1 MKRDDGHWTVNE
13 RPWKVGVVGAGSVT
27 SGSHLPVLVNM
38 PDVTVEWICDRSLPT
53 ARAVAR
59 SFKVANAYGEI
70 SRCPD
75 VDVVLV
81 AVPVGARQAVVP
93 EVLSRGWHAFCE
105 KPFAMTLAEHETYLA
120 DAARYGVQIGA
131 AQLRRYAKHTVTARK
146 LLEHQMLGPIV
157 GLSAAEGVQLR
168 RTGRGSEWYM
178 SDPAAGGGIFMEMG
192 LHLVDQILFILGARR
207 VSLRSCSQNV
217 HLGYDLATSLVADVE
232 TALGAAIEC
241 GVDFSVVDDLC
252 NGIFV
257 EFPNYVLK
265 VAFEELSILSRDG
278 ETLCELSSSDG
289 ATSVV
294 EGFSREWRDFLQQC
308 RTGEPSAVDAATVRN
323 TTALIEACYARSRGT
338 ESSLR

>member
-1 MKRDDGHWTVNE
+1 
-13 RPWKVGVVGAGSVT
+13 
-27 SGSHLPVLVNM
+27 
-38 PDVTVEWICDRSLPT
+38 
-53 ARAVAR
+53 
-59 SFKVANAYGEI
+59 
-70 SRCPD
+70 
-75 VDVVLV
+75 
-81 AVPVGARQAVVP
+81 
-93 EVLSRGWHAFCE
+93 
-105 KPFAMTLAEHETYLA
+105 LAEHETYLA

-146 LLEHQMLGPIV
+146 LLEHQILGPIV

-192 LHLVDQILFILGARR
+192 LHLVDQILFILGATR

-232 TALGAAIEC
+232 TALGTSIEC

-294 EGFSREWRDFLQQC
+294 EFFSREWRDFLQQC

-323 TTALIEACYARSRGT
+323 TTALIEACYARSRGA